1 MAVYLVKPSPF
12 AAILSDGSV
21 VTWGEAGMGGDSS
34 IVQDRLRWLTAQ
46 SSVATW
52 CCGADSSKV
61 QIKVEKLQANNFA
74 FAAIMSDGSLVS
86 WGSVGLGGDSS
97 KVQDQLQNVQE
108 VQGTSEAFAAILA
121 DGSVVTWG
129 NEFYG
134 GDSRKVQHQLKS
146 VQLIRSSKM
155 AFAAVLADGS
165 VITWGSADHGGDS
178 SAVQD
183 DFAKS
188 LLSSPPPKDPTKKDL
203 FLSQLPQPAAKPAL
217 RSGNSM

>member
-1 MAVYLVKPSPF
+1 M
-12 AAILSDGSV
+12 GSV

-165 VITWGSADHGGDS
+165 CHHVGLCRSWRG
-178 SAVQD
+178 
-183 DFAKS
+183 
-188 LLSSPPPKDPTKKDL
+188 
-203 FLSQLPQPAAKPAL
+203 QLR
-217 RSGNSM
+217 RSR